1 LGDSRDKSI
10 KEKSD
15 IDHNSP
21 LPTGL
26 AITIIICLLIAVAGL
41 WSFVFTGKMIAMWI
55 GALGFV
61 TSGAVAFRYLRETGA

>member
-1 LGDSRDKSI
+1 MR
-10 KEKSD
+10 
-15 IDHNSP
+15 NAPTTVAP

-26 AITIIICLLIAVAGL
+26 AITIIVCLVIALAGL

-61 TSGAVAFRYLRETGA
+61 ISGAVAFSYLRETGA